1 MKKFKF
7 TLDSVHRV
15 REIKK
20 ERESAVLAGLRAEV
34 ERAEKRVEHI
44 ESLRREAIETY
55 TRRLTRG
62 ERIDALEME
71 LSSRHFA
78 SLDRLQ
84 LEAEAHLAERRRAC
98 EAQMANVT
106 EAMREVKITEKL
118 RETQRE
124 RHRFETERREQ
135 VGIDEMVATGF
146 AREQQ
151 KRK

>member
-20 ERESAVLAGLRAEV
+20 ERESSVLAGLRAEL
-34 ERAEKRVEHI
+34 ERAEQRVAHI
-44 ESLRREAIETY
+44 EELRHEAIETY

-71 LSSRHFA
+71 LSSRHFS

-98 EAQMANVT
+98 EVQMGNVT
-106 EAMREVKITEKL
+106 EAMREVKITENL
-118 RETQRE
+118 RETQLE
-124 RHRFETERREQ
+124 RHRFESERREQ
-135 VGIDEMVATGF
+135 VGIDEMIATGF
-146 AREQQ
+146 ARERQEQ
-151 KRK
+151 K

>member
-20 ERESAVLAGLRAEV
+20 ERESAVLANLRAEAL
-34 ERAEKRVEHI
+34 RAEKRVAHI
-44 ESLRREAIETY
+44 EDLRREAIETY

-84 LEAEAHLAERRRAC
+84 LEAEAELAERRKAC
-98 EAQMANVT
+98 EAQMGHLT
-106 EAMREVKITEKL
+106 EAMREVKITENL

-124 RHRFETERREQ
+124 RHRFETERQEQ
-135 VGIDEMVATGF
+135 ANIDEMVATGF
-146 AREQQ
+146 ARGGRGE
-151 KRK
+151 K